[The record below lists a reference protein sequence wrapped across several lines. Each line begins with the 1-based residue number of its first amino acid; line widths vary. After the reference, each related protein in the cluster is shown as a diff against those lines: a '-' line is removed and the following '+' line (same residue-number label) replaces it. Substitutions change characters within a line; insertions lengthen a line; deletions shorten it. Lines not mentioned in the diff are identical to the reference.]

1 MESWGKRERTGKWNA
16 GSMGCWEMIELISDI
31 DRFENRTLFPRGL
44 ASISSCVF
52 FLSHYSIIPTFHHSA
67 LRGFAVD
74 TQEITKY
81 LDIAQR
87 RKYWIII
94 TFLIT
99 ILCGLAYTLI
109 VPKVYEAQTL
119 ILVQSQSVPQDFVRS
134 IVTDAVED
142 RLRTITQEV
151 TSRTNLETIIRDYRL
166 SQDMGYS
173 LSLDEM
179 VETVRKRIKIDVSK
193 GGSGRG
199 GMRAFTLSFRGRDPN
214 KVMQVT
220 NALASN
226 FISQNLEIRES
237 QVLGTSAFLADELES
252 VRNRLELKEEELMA
266 YRERYMGGLPDQ
278 LTANIAVLQR
288 LQSQMDQLSKNLADA
303 ENRKIL
309 VQQTFEDARKGRQAL
324 VSSSTQGPEPR
335 DLASL
340 RNELAAL
347 EAKYTPSHPDVVRL
361 KKMIETMEASESKPR
376 TDSRAETVGLSRAEQ
391 NLIQQQRDIEL
402 DIASTK
408 AEMRKVQGEMGAY
421 QKRVEDTPKREQ
433 ELFSI
438 RRDYENLKSLYD
450 SLLKRKL
457 EADIAV
463 SMEKKQ
469 KGEQFRVIDP
479 AKVPTYPVDPDLKKI
494 FLMVLALGLG
504 LGGGLAYF
512 VEMMDTSYRSPD
524 EIQKELKLPIL
535 VSIPFRHTE
544 QEIKAR
550 KRKEVLKAAGVAAGF
565 AVSVVA
571 IVVGTKGFS
580 KTVQY
585 IKELAGL

>member
-1 MESWGKRERTGKWNA
+1 MDTH
-16 GSMGCWEMIELISDI
+16 DI
-31 DRFENRTLFPRGL
+31 
-44 ASISSCVF
+44 A
-52 FLSHYSIIPTFHHSA
+52 
-67 LRGFAVD
+67 
-74 TQEITKY
+74 KY

-94 TFLIT
+94 PFLVS
-99 ILCGLAYTLI
+99 ILAGLSYTLI
-109 VPKVYEAQTL
+109 APKVYEAQTL

-134 IVTDAVED
+134 IVSDGIED
-142 RLRTITQEV
+142 RLRTIGQQV
-151 TSRTNLETIIRDYRL
+151 TSRTNLEMIIRDYRL
-166 SQDMGYS
+166 SEDMGYPPGI
-173 LSLDEM
+173 DEM
-179 VETVRKRIKIDVSK
+179 VEAVRKKVKIDVSK
-193 GGSGRG
+193 GGTGRG
-199 GMRAFTLSFRGRDPN
+199 TSAFTISFRGKDPK

-237 QVLGTSAFLADELES
+237 QVLGTSSFLADELES
-252 VRNRLELKEEELMA
+252 VRKRLLAKEEDLKG

-278 LTANIAVLQR
+278 LNANLAMLQR
-288 LQSQMDQLSKNLADA
+288 LQSQADQLSKNLGDA

-309 VQQTFEDARKGRQAL
+309 VQQTVEEARKGRQSL
-324 VSSSTQGPEPR
+324 VSSSTQGPETR
-335 DLASL
+335 DLTSL

-347 EAKYTPSHPDVVRL
+347 EAKYTASHPDVVRL
-361 KKMIETMEASESKPR
+361 KKMIETLEASEPKQG
-376 TDSRAETVGLSRAEQ
+376 TDSAGKPTGLSRAEQ
-391 NLIQQQRDIEL
+391 NLLLQLRDLDL
-402 DIASTK
+402 DIASAK
-408 AEMRKVQGEMGAY
+408 AEIRKVQGETAVY

-433 ELFSI
+433 ELFSVQ
-438 RRDYENLKSLYD
+438 RDYENLKGLYD

-469 KGEQFRVIDP
+469 KGEQFKVIDS
-479 AKVPTYPVDPDLKKI
+479 AKIPIYPVDPDIKKI

-504 LGGGLAYF
+504 LGGGLAYL

-524 EIQKELKLPIL
+524 EIQKQLKLPIL
-535 VSIPFRHTE
+535 VSIPYRHTE
-544 QEIKAR
+544 LEIRGR
-550 KRKEVLKAAGVAAGF
+550 KRKEILKAAGVAAGF

-580 KTVQY
+580 ATVRY

>member
-1 MESWGKRERTGKWNA
+1 
-16 GSMGCWEMIELISDI
+16 
-31 DRFENRTLFPRGL
+31 
-44 ASISSCVF
+44 
-52 FLSHYSIIPTFHHSA
+52 
-67 LRGFAVD
+67 
-74 TQEITKY
+74 
-81 LDIAQR
+81 
-87 RKYWIII
+87 
-94 TFLIT
+94 
-99 ILCGLAYTLI
+99 
-109 VPKVYEAQTL
+109 
-119 ILVQSQSVPQDFVRS
+119 
-134 IVTDAVED
+134 
-142 RLRTITQEV
+142 
-151 TSRTNLETIIRDYRL
+151 
-166 SQDMGYS
+166 
-173 LSLDEM
+173 
-179 VETVRKRIKIDVSK
+179 VSK
-193 GGSGRG
+193 GGSGKG
-199 GMRAFTLSFRGRDPN
+199 GTSAFTLSFRGPDPQ

-252 VRNRLELKEEELMA
+252 VRNSLMTKEEELKG

-278 LTANIAVLQR
+278 LTANIAMLQR
-288 LQSQMDQLSKNLADA
+288 LQSQMDQLSKNLTDA

-309 VQQTFEDARKGRQAL
+309 MQQTIEDTRRGRQVL
-324 VSSSTQGPEPR
+324 PPSTPQGTETR

-361 KKMIETMEASESKPR
+361 KKMIETLEASDSKQAPDSDGR
-376 TDSRAETVGLSRAEQ
+376 TAGLSRAEQ
-391 NLIQQQRDIEL
+391 ALIQQRRDIEL
-402 DIASTK
+402 DIASTRL
-408 AEMRKVQGEMGAY
+408 EIRKVQAEMVAY

-438 RRDYENLKSLYD
+438 QRDYENLKSLYD

-463 SMEKKQ
+463 SMERKQ

-479 AKVPTYPVDPDLKKI
+479 AKIPTYPVDPDLRKI

-504 LGGGLAYF
+504 LGGGLAYL

-524 EIQKELKLPIL
+524 EIQKEIKLPIL

-544 QEIKAR
+544 QEIRAR
-550 KRKEVLKAAGVAAGF
+550 KRIEVLKGAGVAAGF
-565 AVSVVA
+565 AVSAVA
-571 IVVGTKGFS
+571 IVVGTKGFGA
-580 KTVQY
+580 TVRY

>member
-1 MESWGKRERTGKWNA
+1 MDTH
-16 GSMGCWEMIELISDI
+16 DI
-31 DRFENRTLFPRGL
+31 
-44 ASISSCVF
+44 A
-52 FLSHYSIIPTFHHSA
+52 
-67 LRGFAVD
+67 
-74 TQEITKY
+74 KY

-94 TFLIT
+94 PFLVS
-99 ILCGLAYTLI
+99 ILAGLSYTLI
-109 VPKVYEAQTL
+109 APKVYEAQTL

-134 IVTDAVED
+134 IVSDGIED
-142 RLRTITQEV
+142 RLRTIGQQV
-151 TSRTNLETIIRDYRL
+151 TSRTNLEMITRDYRL
-166 SQDMGYS
+166 SEDMGYPPGI
-173 LSLDEM
+173 DGM
-179 VETVRKRIKIDVSK
+179 VEAVRKKVKIDVSK
-193 GGSGRG
+193 GGTGRG
-199 GMRAFTLSFRGRDPN
+199 TSAFTISFRGKDPK

-237 QVLGTSAFLADELES
+237 QVLGTSSFLADELES
-252 VRNRLELKEEELMA
+252 VRKRLLAKEEDLKG

-278 LTANIAVLQR
+278 LNANLAMLQR
-288 LQSQMDQLSKNLADA
+288 LQSQADQLSKNLGDA

-309 VQQTFEDARKGRQAL
+309 VQQTVEEARKGRQSL
-324 VSSSTQGPEPR
+324 VSSSTQGPETR
-335 DLASL
+335 DLTSL

-347 EAKYTPSHPDVVRL
+347 EAKYTGSHPDVVRL
-361 KKMIETMEASESKPR
+361 KKTIETLEASEPKQG
-376 TDSRAETVGLSRAEQ
+376 TDSAGKTTGLSRAEQ
-391 NLIQQQRDIEL
+391 NLLLQLRDIDL
-402 DIASTK
+402 DIASTR
-408 AEMRKVQGEMGAY
+408 AEIRKVQGETAVY

-433 ELFSI
+433 ELFSVQ
-438 RRDYENLKSLYD
+438 RDYENLKGLYD

-469 KGEQFRVIDP
+469 KGEQFKVIDS
-479 AKVPTYPVDPDLKKI
+479 AKIPTYPVDPDIKKI

-504 LGGGLAYF
+504 LGGGLAYL

-524 EIQKELKLPIL
+524 EIQKQLKLPIL
-535 VSIPFRHTE
+535 VSIPYRHTE
-544 QEIKAR
+544 LEIRGR
-550 KRKEVLKAAGVAAGF
+550 KRKEILKAAGVAAGF

-580 KTVQY
+580 ATVRY